1 MENFRLSRAPISIK
15 LLMTSLL
22 CVIGLSYIL
31 LLLHVWYDTEMKVSL
46 ITKAYETMETIELT
60 NITHT
65 YLPYYALYLF
75 AIPVVL
81 FMFTSYSEKVKRIFA
96 VLPFIFCVI
105 DIGSMWSIPYINKGF
120 SLVLWLAGTSLATTF
135 LTLYILNIYDI
146 WFRKQGAH
154 NGRK

>member
-22 CVIGLSYIL
+22 CVIGLTYIL
-31 LLLHVWYDTEMKVSL
+31 LLIHVWHDTEMKVSL
-46 ITKAYETMETIELT
+46 ISQAYSTMESIELT
-60 NITHT
+60 SITHT

-75 AIPVVL
+75 AIPVIL

-96 VLPFIFCVI
+96 VLPFIFCAI

-120 SLVLWLAGTSLATTF
+120 SLVLWLAGTCLASTF

-146 WFRKQGAH
+146 WFRKQ
-154 NGRK
+154 K